1 LESLVWIG
9 SSKKDLDNLPEV
21 IGQEFGYGLYLTQN
35 GEKHTNSK
43 PLKGFGS
50 ANILELIEKDE
61 SGTYRAV
68 YTIQMK
74 DVVFVLH
81 VFQKKSKHGIETP
94 KQDIELIKN
103 RLKQAQEL
111 YKKRS
116 KS

>member
-1 LESLVWIG
+1 MKALAWIG
-9 SSKKDLDNLPEV
+9 SSKKDLDNLPDG
-21 IGQEFGYGLYLTQN
+21 ISHAFGYGLYLAQK

-50 ANILELIEKDE
+50 ANIIELIEKDE

-74 DVVFVLH
+74 NIVFVLH

-94 KQDIELIKN
+94 QQDIELIKN
-103 RLKQAQEL
+103 RLKEAQGL
-111 YKKRS
+111 YKRWLK
-116 KS
+116 K